1 MEQFFAT
8 FFLAIVALIV
18 ACGVGFS
25 GAVCFVEA
33 VKSES
38 WLSKV
43 LWLLA
48 CLALPAAFM
57 AFVITL
63 S

>member
-1 MEQFFAT
+1 MEQLIGT

-25 GAVCFVEA
+25 AAVCFLEA
-33 VKSES
+33 MKSSS